1 MPIYEYDCPTCGHFE
16 LIQRVSEEM
25 GIECPTCA
33 EAGRKQIAA
42 RTPVSV
48 SSFHLKG
55 GGWYKTDYS
64 SSGSST
70 TGSSKKAA
78 SSDSASGSEAKADSK
93 ESSGGTPCGS
103 SCACH

>member
-1 MPIYEYDCPTCGHFE
+1 MPVYEYDCPTCGHFE

-33 EAGRKQIAA
+33 EAGRKQIAS

-64 SSGSST
+64 SGSST
-70 TGSSKKAA
+70 GSSSKKAA
-78 SSDSASGSEAKADSK
+78 SSEAGSTTESKSDSK